1 MILARDNAWAMSQE
15 NVAIVRR
22 MYEAFY
28 GGDAAGALACFDPEV
43 VIDLSRRLEGGI
55 GHGRDDLNKMINQ
68 WVGTFDDWREEI
80 EEIRDRG
87 AQVYVLAVQHGRG
100 KGSGIEVE
108 ERYALIYEVKGD
120 KIARM
125 TMYGEP
131 AEALEDV
138 GLSSG

>member
-1 MILARDNAWAMSQE
+1 
-15 NVAIVRR
+15 
-22 MYEAFY
+22 
-28 GGDAAGALACFDPEV
+28 
-43 VIDLSRRLEGGI
+43 
-55 GHGRDDLNKMINQ
+55 MINE
-68 WVGTFDDWREEI
+68 WAGTFDDWREEI

-87 AQVYVLAVQHGRG
+87 TQVYVLAVQHGRG

-131 AEALEDV
+131 AEALEDASASV
-138 GLSSG
+138 RPASSRPASRSRRGSGRRAHGRDGSSRSISSRVSAPRASGSTPIRTASSSVR

>member
-1 MILARDNAWAMSQE
+1 MSRE

-80 EEIRDRG
+80 EEIRERG
-87 AQVYVLAVQHGRG
+87 TQVYVLAVQHGRG
-100 KGSGIEVE
+100 KGSGVEVE
-108 ERYALIYEVKGD
+108 ERYALIYEAKGD

-125 TMYGEP
+125 TLYGEP